1 MNNGVV
7 STEVILIL
15 VDSSSIKLCWYS
27 AQIASASVPEGA
39 VRGSRLPTAHTCFN
53 MICLPEHNSFQEFEQ
68 SLLTA
73 LNEGSEGFLL
83 A

>member
-1 MNNGVV
+1 MATYFV
-7 STEVILIL
+7 
-15 VDSSSIKLCWYS
+15 
-27 AQIASASVPEGA
+27 QIASASVPEGA
-39 VRGSRLPTAHTCFN
+39 VPGSRLPTAHTCFN